1 MKKPIVAVIGMTVA
15 LTMLSGCSKD
25 EVEETIQPLVADA
38 IEVRILRQRQ
48 WRMEM
53 RVL

>member
-25 EVEETIQPLVADA
+25 EVEEYPALVAD
-38 IEVRILRQRQ
+38 VLRKRILRQRQ